1 MAFTNFASP
10 AVRQYNIDLAVEAA
24 TLGFDEILFDYV
36 RRPDGAIETM
46 SIPGLTV
53 DPAVGVADFVRAT
66 RTALTGMP
74 VTLGISVFGIAATR
88 PEPIAQDMRLLLP
101 WVDYIA
107 PMIYPSHWGPGE
119 YGLANPNANPYEIVK
134 RSLKDFH
141 DIAYGSGVA
150 VLPWLQAFSA
160 GGIDYGPDKVI
171 AQVQAAAE
179 MGSPGFLLWNSGST
193 YDPNAL
199 PPLA

>member
-1 MAFTNFASP
+1 
-10 AVRQYNIDLAVEAA
+10 
-24 TLGFDEILFDYV
+24 
-36 RRPDGAIETM
+36 
-46 SIPGLTV
+46 
-53 DPAVGVADFVRAT
+53 
-66 RTALTGMP
+66 MP

-107 PMIYPSHWGPGE
+107 PMVYPSHWGPGE

-134 RSLKDFH
+134 RSLTDFH
-141 DIAYGSGVA
+141 AIAYGSGVA

-179 MGSPGFLLWNSGST
+179 VGSPGFLLWNSGSS
-193 YDPNAL
+193 YDPNGL